1 MSFTSEI
8 HKNEIQNI
16 SSNVKNKKINITKYE
31 AQTNKINK
39 IKTNNILFSVEMLS
53 QELIIANNKEEL
65 KYIFLNQL
73 LLLEERKENDRS
85 LSQIK
90 HNIKMLDKDESNLLK
105 CQKGVLRALEKKIHI
120 KSQLD
125 FYLKELDDKI
135 EKIYSRIIY
144 YQQWGD
150 CYFKELNKIKQK

>member
-53 QELIIANNKEEL
+53 QELITANNKEEL

-90 HNIKMLDKDESNLLK
+90 HNIKMLDKDESNL
-105 CQKGVLRALEKKIHI
+105 
-120 KSQLD
+120 
-125 FYLKELDDKI
+125 
-135 EKIYSRIIY
+135 
-144 YQQWGD
+144 
-150 CYFKELNKIKQK
+150 